1 MRRVLEPLIKYLEK
15 SQAATP
21 YLCSA
26 TWVGLPV
33 SVSLIVATALGVYFK
48 FADVYFANTYICVA
62 IILEIVSILLY
73 CIWHGEPFEE
83 YDREYPETVLCANT
97 LLYFMASSLNGS
109 IVIMAAIMIV
119 VSLLTYIFKI
129 AGWIWFRIVRLIVNE
144 DADKEITRIV
154 IDETPDKE

>member
-26 TWVGLPV
+26 TWIGLPV
-33 SVSLIVATALGVYFK
+33 SVSLIVATAFGVYFK
-48 FADVYFANTYICVA
+48 FTDVSFANTYICVA

-83 YDREYPETVLCANT
+83 YEREYPETVLCANT

-109 IVIMAAIMIV
+109 IVIMAAIVMV

-129 AGWIWFRIVRLIVNE
+129 AGGIWFRIVRLIVNE
-144 DADKEITRIV
+144 DAGKEMTRIV